1 MLTFQKIECSIY
13 DFSTVYVCLA
23 FRWCRFN
30 LLSKT
35 FLGNKVILMNIEIY
49 SKFYT
54 DLYIMSS
61 RDLRRKFELDD

>member
-1 MLTFQKIECSIY
+1 MLTFQKIECSRY
-13 DFSTVYVCLA
+13 DFSALYVCLA
-23 FRWCRFN
+23 FRWCRFK
-30 LLSKT
+30 LLSKI

-54 DLYIMSS
+54 ALYIMSS